1 MNQVLYNDG
10 GTGVNRYED
19 EGWRMKVLLIGGGG
33 REHALAWKLKQSPR
47 MEKIWCAPGNAGIAG
62 EAECVNV
69 DSGDVAGLVALAEK
83 IRPDLTVVG
92 PELPLVNGIADEFG
106 RRKWAIVGPMRQAAQ
121 LEGSKIFSKEFLQRH
136 NISTAEMYGAFE
148 SADKANAAL
157 ENVKWPVVMK
167 ADGLCAG
174 KGVFLAPDK
183 RAAKNFISSVMEKR
197 ELGAG
202 GARILLEETLEG
214 EELSF
219 IILTDGERYAAL
231 VPTRDHKR
239 VFDGN
244 EGPNTGGMGAY
255 SSDELLPRELREK
268 IVTQIVEPTLRGLAA
283 DGIRYQGFLYIGV
296 MLTSNGP
303 KVLEFN
309 CRLGDPETQAIVA
322 RMDFDLAEVLA
333 DVAAGRLDASKLKWK
348 SGASACVVLASG
360 GYPGKFEIG
369 NEITGLREAESVRGV
384 KVLHAG
390 TKRDGDKIVTSGG
403 RVLGV
408 TAAGPNLEDAL
419 GRVYEAARK
428 IHFTGVHYRKDIGA
442 HARVS
447 RAGGD

>member
-1 MNQVLYNDG
+1 
-10 GTGVNRYED
+10 
-19 EGWRMKVLLIGGGG
+19 MKVLLIGGGG
-33 REHALAWKLKQSPR
+33 REHALAWKLKQSPLVTR
-47 MEKIWCAPGNAGIAG
+47 IWCAPGNAGIAAD
-62 EAECVNV
+62 AECVNV
-69 DSGDVAGLVALAEK
+69 DSGDVAAIVALAEK

-92 PELPLVNGIADEFG
+92 PELPLVNGIADAFAL
-106 RRKWAIVGPMRQAAQ
+106 RNWAIVGPTRQAAK

-136 NISTAEMYGAFE
+136 NIPTAQSYGEFDAT
-148 SADKANAAL
+148 DKATAAL
-157 ENVKWPVVMK
+157 ETVKWPVVMK

-183 RAAKNFISSVMEKR
+183 DAAVNFISSVMEKQ
-197 ELGAG
+197 ELGEG

-255 SSDELLPRELREK
+255 SSDELLPSALREK
-268 IVTQIVEPTLRGLAA
+268 IVAQIVEPTLRGFAA

-296 MLTSNGP
+296 MLTASGP

-322 RMDFDLAEVLA
+322 RMDFDLAEVLT
-333 DVAAGRLDASKLKWK
+333 DVPAGKVDASKLKWK
-348 SGASACVVLASG
+348 NGASACVVMTSG
-360 GYPGKFEIG
+360 GYPGKFKTG
-369 NEITGLREAESVRGV
+369 KEITGLGEADELPGV

-390 TKRDGDKIVTSGG
+390 TKRDGDKIVTGGG

-408 TAAGPNLEDAL
+408 TAAGATLDEAL
-419 GRVYEAARK
+419 GRVYEAAQK
-428 IHFTGVHYRKDIGA
+428 IHFAGAHYRKDIGA
-442 HARVS
+442 
-447 RAGGD
+447 RASVRRSATR

>member
-1 MNQVLYNDG
+1 MNQLLYNDG
-10 GTGVNRYED
+10 GTAVRGYED

-47 MEKIWCAPGNAGIAG
+47 VEKSWCAPGNAGIAE
-62 EAECVNV
+62 EAECMNV

-92 PELPLVNGIADEFG
+92 PELPLVNGIADEFA
-106 RRKWAIVGPMRQAAQ
+106 RRKWAIVGPTRQAAQ

-136 NISTAEMYGAFE
+136 NIPTAEMFGAFE
-148 SADKANAAL
+148 SADKAKAAL
-157 ENVKWPVVMK
+157 ESVTWPVVMK

-183 RAAKNFISSVMEKR
+183 GAAKNFISSVMENR

-219 IILTDGERYAAL
+219 IILMDGERYATL

-255 SSDELLPRELREK
+255 SSDELLPSGLREK
-268 IVTQIVEPTLRGLAA
+268 IVTQIMEPTLRGLAA

-296 MLTSNGP
+296 MLTSRGP

-333 DVAAGRLDASKLKWK
+333 EVAAGRLDASNLKWK
-348 SGASACVVLASG
+348 NGASACVVLASG

-369 NEITGLREAESVRGV
+369 NEITGLREADAVRGV

-390 TKRDGDKIVTSGG
+390 TKRDADKIVTSGG

-408 TAAGPNLEDAL
+408 TAAGASLDDAL
-419 GRVYEAARK
+419 GRVYEAAQK
-428 IHFTGVHYRKDIGA
+428 IHFAGVHYRKDIGTQ
-442 HARVS
+442 ARVS
-447 RAGGD
+447 RVGGD